1 MTDKFIIYKN
11 KEEVFKCHLNIE
23 GSSTDDAI
31 VRLCLE
37 VGDRNLFFNGTIA
50 ESGECVIHIPRLK
63 ELKTGLGKLSVEAIA
78 DSTYF
83 KLYESELELK
93 NSVEIKLEKPEMVG
107 EHRRE
112 FNIKIDKLKKEE
124 VVATKE
130 EKVSTLKKEDVT
142 PIPPKVENPFIS
154 KKTKPK
160 SAFDVWRETRNLG

>member
-50 ESGECVIHIPRLK
+50 ESGECIIHIPRLK

-112 FNIKIDKLKKEE
+112 FNIKIDKFKKEE
-124 VVATKE
+124 VVMKE
-130 EKVSTLKKEDVT
+130 EKAPTFKEDVA
-142 PIPPKVENPFIS
+142 PIPSKVENPFIS
-154 KKTKPK
+154 KKMKPK
-160 SAFDVWRETRNLG
+160 SAFDVWRESRNLG